1 MIYLNGSYFI
11 SINFEFKE
19 ILDKTRLRI
28 KGKNSVIDIRIVQ
41 KFGSKRQ
48 SGITMYDLNYVYVIL
63 TCIVLHLYL
72 PYQLHIIL
80 IIDKQKTIKEK
91 RMS

>member
-1 MIYLNGSYFI
+1 MNHKISFKFLGYILMIYLNGSYFI

-48 SGITMYDLNYVYVIL
+48 SGITTV
-63 TCIVLHLYL
+63 
-72 PYQLHIIL
+72 
-80 IIDKQKTIKEK
+80 
-91 RMS
+91 